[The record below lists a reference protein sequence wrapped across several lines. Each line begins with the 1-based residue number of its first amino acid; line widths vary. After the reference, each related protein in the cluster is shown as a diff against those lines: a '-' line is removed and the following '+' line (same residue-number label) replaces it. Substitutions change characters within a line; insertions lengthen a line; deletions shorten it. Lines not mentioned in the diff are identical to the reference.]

1 MDTPRHKFGPWTRS
15 SIPHTPERTSSTSSN
30 WSFRSI
36 SSSASESTGSSAF
49 WRTPRRDKVREK
61 SKVGGKDDR
70 LGRWR
75 MKIWERASWRKG
87 LRMVMERWSGWKTF
101 GGWNG
106 WDRFKIKLKTRMRT
120 LERNL
125 STRSRRFFRFFA
137 FIMALCLVATCLL
150 YFHPSYLS
158 SPSSSLPEV
167 HSLGSYTP
175 IQPYIPEDA
184 NTIKKKS
191 NKKKSDPVQWLKEN
205 SNNRYAITI
214 GPKTWKSQLTEWSN
228 PRPKAALISLVRN
241 SELEGMQQS
250 MRQLEARWN
259 HKYLYPWIF
268 FNDEPFSEEFMAGT
282 RNLTGAECFYEV
294 VPEEFWSLPDWVDE
308 GRFMNSLDYLG
319 TIGVGKG
326 WMVHFF
332 CNINYDIFRFM
343 RDNQLK
349 YGFNMNILDDARS
362 FPSLWSK
369 TRAFATAHPELL
381 HPEADLNWL
390 LDGGEYNNCQ
400 FFSNFEIGSLRFW
413 RGDDDRHVEKGK
425 KGKKGAH
432 EKYFNYLDHTGGFYY
447 ERWGDAPV
455 HTLSV
460 AMFLAK
466 KEVWYFRDV
475 GYRHG
480 INSVCPRERGSCA
493 CEEGAG

>member
-1 MDTPRHKFGPWTRS
+1 MSRSLACQPCNQISQNRYTTTQSTWTLLVTNLVPGQGLQYHIPRTYIFN
-15 SIPHTPERTSSTSSN
+15 IEQ
-30 WSFRSI
+30 
-36 SSSASESTGSSAF
+36 
-49 WRTPRRDKVREK
+49 
-61 SKVGGKDDR
+61 
-70 LGRWR
+70 
-75 MKIWERASWRKG
+75 
-87 LRMVMERWSGWKTF
+87 
-101 GGWNG
+101 
-106 WDRFKIKLKTRMRT
+106 
-120 LERNL
+120 
-125 STRSRRFFRFFA
+125 
-137 FIMALCLVATCLL
+137 LVFSVDIEFC
-150 YFHPSYLS
+150 
-158 SPSSSLPEV
+158 
-167 HSLGSYTP
+167 
-175 IQPYIPEDA
+175 D
-184 NTIKKKS
+184 
-191 NKKKSDPVQWLKEN
+191 DPVQWLKEN

-413 RGDDDRHVEKGK
+413 RGDDDRHVEK
-425 KGKKGAH
+425 
-432 EKYFNYLDHTGGFYY
+432 EK
-447 ERWGDAPV
+447 R
-455 HTLSV
+455 
-460 AMFLAK
+460 K
-466 KEVWYFRDV
+466 KEHMKNTSTISIIQVDFITRDGAMHPFIRLVWRCF
-475 GYRHG
+475 
-480 INSVCPRERGSCA
+480 SKERSLVF
-493 CEEGAG
+493 